1 MDPLTALSL
10 AGTIVQFV
18 QFAAQIVQATVSG
31 ASPVQEELETRTL
44 ALRDLI
50 TKLRIQRSP
59 GNVYTSLPSAADPPD
74 KTLQSLCDGC
84 ADIADELLARLE
96 RLKVEGKHKLWKNF
110 QKAIE
115 SQWSQKEL
123 ESLSRR
129 LSEFRILLDTHLL
142 IKSKYE
148 MPRTYIH
155 THKIE
160 TNITFLQRYSKCGS
174 LATIKTIR
182 RDR

>member
-18 QFAAQIVQATVSG
+18 QFAAQIVQATVNG

-50 TKLRIQRSP
+50 AKLRRRRAS
-59 GNVYTSLPSAADPPD
+59 GNASTSLLSPADTPD

-84 ADIADELLARLE
+84 AAIADELLARLE
-96 RLKVEGKHKLWKNF
+96 RLKVEGNHKTWKSF

-129 LSEFRILLDTHLL
+129 LNEYRTALDTHVL
-142 IKSKYE
+142 INLKYK
-148 MPRTYIH
+148 MPRTYMH
-155 THKIE
+155 VDQIE
-160 TNITFLQRYSKCGS
+160 TNIPFLQRYSKCDS
-174 LATIKTIR
+174 LATIETLQ
-182 RDR
+182 RD